1 MKGVRRLWLPAVV
14 AGFCLAGASA
24 QAAPKEILIACAP
37 SNPSSQNWVPK
48 AILIRIEPETDRVA
62 VLDDF
67 TLQVFES
74 GVRAQIERPTKD
86 RLKLDWKLIGAKN
99 KQDRKQ
105 NVAFKM
111 TINLK
116 RMTFNYSAV
125 AESSYVKTGSS
136 SGPCLPLAK

>member
-1 MKGVRRLWLPAVV
+1 MRLPRLTSALAPIAL
-14 AGFCLAGASA
+14 CLATA
-24 QAAPKEILIACAP
+24 QPVLAAKELIIACAP

-48 AILIRIEPETDRVA
+48 AILIKIDSDTGRAA

-74 GVRAQIERPTKD
+74 GVSAELERPTPT
-86 RLKLDWKLIGAKN
+86 RIKLDWKLIGARN

-111 TINLK
+111 SINMK
-116 RMTFNYSAV
+116 RMTFNYSVV
-125 AESSYVKTGSS
+125 ADSSYVNTGASR
-136 SGPCLPLAK
+136 GRCLLMDA